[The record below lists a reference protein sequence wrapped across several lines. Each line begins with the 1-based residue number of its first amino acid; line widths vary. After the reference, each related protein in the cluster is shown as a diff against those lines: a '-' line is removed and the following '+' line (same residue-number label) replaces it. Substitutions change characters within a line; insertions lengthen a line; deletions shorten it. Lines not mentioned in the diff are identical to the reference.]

1 MPARGATPDVP
12 ERRFQAGG
20 EWWIA
25 RPAGESAVGHGAG
38 ARAYLVAI
46 RFYREGDDTAVSE
59 VLVPRG
65 RLDTL
70 YPEELEELWRRATP
84 LGRPDRPAQPPRR
97 ARAEGEDGAPPEG

>member
-1 MPARGATPDVP
+1 
-12 ERRFQAGG
+12 
-20 EWWIA
+20 
-25 RPAGESAVGHGAG
+25 VGHGAG

-46 RFYREGDDTAVSE
+46 RFYREGADTAVSE

-84 LGRPDRPAQPPRR
+84 LRQPERPAQPARR
-97 ARAEGEDGAPPEG
+97 ARSEAEDEAPPEG